1 MKKIFRENYS
11 KIFIKRKGVAL
22 FVSMLL
28 SLSVAVVSL
37 STMNRIAMSSRS
49 SGDSLSDKKL
59 LNYAHSAALIAS
71 AEVQHRLTG
80 SADSD
85 AVYIIN
91 GNSGPKSFVFYPVDI
106 TTFSPDINFAYRAVA
121 RRFSGMG
128 QTPPGAKTSL
138 GSKAFCY
145 DITVDVKEVFYV
157 GPGSWKADAEV
168 EAGNNYFFGKAKSI
182 GIISCFDES

>member
-1 MKKIFRENYS
+1 MKKYLKNIYNR
-11 KIFIKRKGVAL
+11 IFIKRKGVAL

-28 SLSVAVVSL
+28 SMSVAVVSL

-49 SGDSLSDKKL
+49 SGDNLSDKKL

-71 AEVQHRLTG
+71 AEIQNRLKG
-80 SADSD
+80 SGDSE
-85 AVYIIN
+85 AIYIIN
-91 GNSGPKSFVFYPVDI
+91 GNSGPKSFIFYPVDI

-138 GSKAFCY
+138 GSKAYCY

-157 GPGSWKADAEV
+157 GPGSWKADTEAQ
-168 EAGNNYFFGKAKSI
+168 AGNNYFFGKAKSI